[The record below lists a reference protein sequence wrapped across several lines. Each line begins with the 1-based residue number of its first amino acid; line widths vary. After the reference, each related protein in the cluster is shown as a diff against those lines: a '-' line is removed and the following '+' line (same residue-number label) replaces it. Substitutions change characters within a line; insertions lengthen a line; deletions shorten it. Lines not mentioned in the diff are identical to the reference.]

1 MNNEQTTQPS
11 HKESSALIA
20 RAQAKNPELFA
31 TELQGNVVRSK
42 GGSGLL
48 KDRDLQAMSDN
59 LATLVDSELIQ
70 LAQLLSNQS
79 EQLDK
84 EYRDRL
90 RNTSDRRMKALAL
103 ASYTQ
108 KKRKLND
115 LAETIMG

>member
-31 TELQGNVVRSK
+31 TELQG
-42 GGSGLL
+42 
-48 KDRDLQAMSDN
+48 RDLQAMSDN
-59 LATLVDSELIQ
+59 LAGLLDSELIQ

-103 ASYTQ
+103 AQYTS